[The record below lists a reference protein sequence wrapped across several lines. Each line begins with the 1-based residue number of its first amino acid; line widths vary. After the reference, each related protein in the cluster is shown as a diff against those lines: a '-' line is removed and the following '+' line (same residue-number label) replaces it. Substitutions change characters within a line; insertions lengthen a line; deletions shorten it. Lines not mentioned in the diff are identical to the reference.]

1 MDFFLLCFS
10 VHMYDRSSFL
20 LAASGCQTR
29 RRQDVCKGGECGVTG
44 KQKRFV
50 EEYLIDLN
58 ATQAAIRAGYSPDTA
73 YEIGRQNLKKLDISR
88 AISKRIAEQSKR
100 TGITQDR
107 VLQELAKVAFVNI
120 TDVVD
125 KDGRIRADAKPDDTA
140 AIEYIHTKMSD
151 SVQGQSVER
160 EVKTASKL
168 KALEL
173 LGKHLGMFNDKLHLS
188 IETPTFDGEDDLKE

>member
-1 MDFFLLCFS
+1 
-10 VHMYDRSSFL
+10 MYDRSSFL

-29 RRQDVCKGGECGVTG
+29 RRQDVCKGGECGVTE

-58 ATQAAIRAGYSPDTA
+58 ATQAAIRAGYTPGSA
-73 YEIGRQNLKKLDISR
+73 NGQGARLLANASISR

-107 VLQELAKVAFVNI
+107 VLQELAKVAFANI

-125 KDGRIRADAKPDDTA
+125 EDGRIRDDAKPDDTA
-140 AIEYIHTKMSD
+140 AIEYIHAKMSD

-160 EVKTASKL
+160 EVKMASKL

-173 LGKHLGMFNDKLHLS
+173 LGKHLGMFNDKLNLS
-188 IETPTFDGEDDLKE
+188 IETPTFDGEDDLQE